1 MKNILSFF
9 KKGLIYFDSQNKKN
23 MEKVEQKIKA
33 LNERKEPE
41 PKINKVVD
49 NNTNPN
55 YNEQK
60 DKIKEL
66 EKQLNQINK
75 K

>member
-1 MKNILSFF
+1 
-9 KKGLIYFDSQNKKN
+9 

-49 NNTNPN
+49 NNINPN

-60 DKIKEL
+60 EKINEL
-66 EKQLNQINK
+66 EKQLNQLNK